1 VVHDPLE
8 WAIDLIAQ
16 RQGGMM
22 GGGMGPGMMSKPMM
36 MGGDPKQQAE
46 MLAMRG
52 EMMKAMGDI
61 MMKYAQRAAAG
72 KVARRVA
79 ASAQDTFVIA
89 DLAGYTALTQ
99 AHGGAEAAKTVPD
112 IRSSLRVPPGQAC
125 VWPSASETR
134 RTAEYRARCYISRTK
149 PS

>member
-1 VVHDPLE
+1 MSWRDDALGDRVLSLLHAIQVVHDPLE

-61 MMKYAQRAAAG
+61 MMKYAQRA
-72 KVARRVA
+72 
-79 ASAQDTFVIA
+79 QP
-89 DLAGYTALTQ
+89 
-99 AHGGAEAAKTVPD
+99 AK
-112 IRSSLRVPPGQAC
+112 
-125 VWPSASETR
+125 
-134 RTAEYRARCYISRTK
+134 
-149 PS
+149 